1 MIWDKERGKIAFR
14 PITRKDA
21 RAYRVTFGP
30 KGNYAMFSA
39 KTFMEHIGLDYS
51 ETRIVPLTWT
61 DEGMFE
67 TEIPIEFL
75 KNQQQQR
82 LIAVE
87 PNRKSGPGKAG

>member
-1 MIWDKERGKIAFR
+1 
-14 PITRKDA
+14 
-21 RAYRVTFGP
+21 
-30 KGNYAMFSA
+30 
-39 KTFMEHIGLDYS
+39 MEHIGLDYS